1 VVANITREGGFMP
14 LNLNP
19 IDFLALYQQNM
30 QQRQKAQA
38 AATPS

>member
-1 VVANITREGGFMP
+1 MP

-30 QQRQKAQA
+30 QRRQQAEA